1 MKDTLTAENEVQA
14 ALIASFPQ
22 DFLSSS
28 RDLKWWPSNIS
39 PSYSSNATSKY
50 CYWCHWLISSFSHGC
65 WWCLTG
71 LFQEMVFGWGKKK
84 KSDCSTRKVM
94 WNKITYV
101 TMVQHI
107 LPEPRVF
114 NCVCTWVLAHA
125 NQLSI
130 SGAKPCRVTADLFH
144 IISNF
149 YQISASVHREILPMW
164 LYVTPASRSFSACM
178 NIIRCTI

>member
-1 MKDTLTAENEVQA
+1 MKCRLHF
-14 ALIASFPQ
+14 IASFPQ

-71 LFQEMVFGWGKKK
+71 LFQQMVFGWGKKK
-84 KSDCSTRKVM
+84 KKIRMQHQKSDVKSNYLCYNGSANSSWAVC
-94 WNKITYV
+94 V
-101 TMVQHI
+101 D
-107 LPEPRVF
+107 
-114 NCVCTWVLAHA
+114 CVCTWVLAHA
-125 NQLSI
+125 NQLSR
-130 SGAKPCRVTADLFH
+130 AKPCRVTADLFH

-164 LYVTPASRSFSACM
+164 LYVTLASRSFSACM
-178 NIIRCTI
+178 NIIRCSI